1 MARAIWI
8 LIAIFCAS
16 ANAQEILTVSDGTA
30 NRAIF
35 EVESLTITRGGA
47 VIGVVESQTKPK
59 PSGQTA
65 IKLIEVSAP
74 TAVLSFFT
82 VREGAI
88 ENAESSF
95 TQIENGTWIVSKGG
109 RYLVRASVFDVDF
122 VNQTVDRREESK
134 TIEVSGAAP
143 IPPSPDVENTFG
155 VGAVA
160 ASFAPNDPDTRALV
174 AEYFREAANFLYG
187 NPTLKSID
195 NANGNTADNNV
206 FVWLGAQLLKM
217 DCPNEETCADWA
229 LFQVEL
235 STAIEKA
242 QVGRTLDR
250 ADWYRLLHEV
260 RSAIK

>member
-1 MARAIWI
+1 MARHIWI
-8 LIAIFCAS
+8 LALLLCAS
-16 ANAQEILTVSDGTA
+16 VNGQEILSVSDGTA
-30 NRAIF
+30 KRATF
-35 EVESLTITRGGA
+35 EVQTLTITREGA
-47 VIGVVESQTKPK
+47 EIGVVESQTAPK
-59 PSGQTA
+59 PAGQTA

-160 ASFAPNDPDTRALV
+160 ASFAPNDPDTRAEVREL
-174 AEYFREAANFLYG
+174 FRQAANFLYG
-187 NPTLKSID
+187 NPTLKTVD
-195 NANGNTADNNV
+195 NANGNSADNNV
-206 FVWLGAQLLKM
+206 FIWLGAHMSKM

-235 STAIEKA
+235 SAAIERA
-242 QVGRTLDR
+242 QESKTLDR
-250 ADWYRLLHEV
+250 AEWYRLFHEV